1 MPKKNDG
8 TTMFL
13 RVPVKVGI
21 SCDPKE
27 KLEILSLEDIL
38 SSNRCTAQKR
48 EWLYFDCDP
57 ERREYGFLPV
67 YITLLSEDF
76 DKFMSLHPFD
86 TSFMFL
92 DLDRPIQKLY
102 FCNNCV
108 VKPCNE
114 EIFQR
119 FECSLDFRIC
129 PFNLLN
135 LENAPQKCSFLKK
148 FLAAEITETSFISVP
163 TKEGSIKVKVQFFN
177 F

>member
-8 TTMFL
+8 ITMFL
-13 RVPVKVGI
+13 RVPIKVGI
-21 SCDPKE
+21 SCNPKE

-38 SSNRCTAQKR
+38 SSSRCIAKR
-48 EWLYFDCDP
+48 RQWLYFDCDQ
-57 ERREYGFLPV
+57 EQRDYGFV
-67 YITLLSEDF
+67 EAYITLLSEDF
-76 DKFMSLHPFD
+76 DTFVLSNPFE

-92 DLDRPIQKLY
+92 DIDRPIQKLY

-148 FLAAEITETSFISVP
+148 FLAAETTETSFISVP